1 MSTKEELRAAAP
13 QSAAFVDAMREL
25 FGDDLRVLR
34 IVEGKVNIDKRPEW
48 MKSVPRCTVPA
59 AETQLGTLLQ
69 ALQRGEKL
77 TVAQALTQY
86 GCYALSQR
94 MGDLKRMGWPVL
106 TSTITTNSGKRVAQY
121 SWGGT

>member
-1 MSTKEELRAAAP
+1 MTKDELRAAAP
-13 QSAAFVDAMREL
+13 QSAAFVDALREI
-25 FGDDLRVLR
+25 FGPDLRVLR
-34 IVEGKVNIDKRPEW
+34 IVEGDVSIDKRPDW
-48 MKSVPRCTVPA
+48 LKSVTRGSSPA
-59 AETQLGTLLQ
+59 AGTQLGTLLQ

>member
-13 QSAAFVDAMREL
+13 QSAAFVDGMREI
-25 FGDDLRVLR
+25 FGPDLRVLR
-34 IVEGKVNIDKRPEW
+34 IVEGEVSIDKRPDW
-48 MKSVPRCTVPA
+48 LKSVSRGSAPPA
-59 AETQLGTLLQ
+59 GTQLGTLLQ

-106 TSTITTNSGKRVAQY
+106 TATITTNNGKRVAEY
-121 SWGGT
+121 RMEAN

>member
-1 MSTKEELRAAAP
+1 MTKDELRAAAP
-13 QSAAFVDAMREL
+13 QSAAFVDALREL
-25 FGDDLRVLR
+25 FGPDLRVLR
-34 IVEGKVNIDKRPEW
+34 IVEGDVSIDKRPEW
-48 MKSVPRCTVPA
+48 LKSVTRGSSPA
-59 AETQLGTLLQ
+59 AGTQLETLLQ

-121 SWGGT
+121 SWGGE

>member
-1 MSTKEELRAAAP
+1 MTKDELRAAAP
-13 QSAAFVDAMREL
+13 QSAAFVDGMREI
-25 FGDDLRVLR
+25 FGPDLRVLR
-34 IVEGKVNIDKRPEW
+34 IVEGEVSIDKRPDW
-48 MKSVPRCTVPA
+48 LKSVSRGSPPA
-59 AETQLGTLLQ
+59 AGTQLGTLLQ

-86 GCYALSQR
+86 GCYALSHR

-106 TSTITTNSGKRVAQY
+106 TATITTNSGKRVAQY

>member
-13 QSAAFVDAMREL
+13 QSAAFVDGMREI
-25 FGDDLRVLR
+25 FGPDLRVLR
-34 IVEGKVNIDKRPEW
+34 IVEGEVSIDKRPDW
-48 MKSVPRCTVPA
+48 LKSVSRGSAPPA
-59 AETQLGTLLQ
+59 GTQLGTLLQ

-106 TSTITTNSGKRVAQY
+106 TATITTISGKRVAQY